1 MAARRRGYRQ
11 SVPVDCR
18 PDRARGSVDRDAA
31 MTKREREPMTEWQRF
46 ALVLVLIAVIVAVI
60 YTYAQIK
67 GGIA

>member
-1 MAARRRGYRQ
+1 M
-11 SVPVDCR
+11 DCR
-18 PDRARGSVDRDAA
+18 TDRPRRSVGRYTA
-31 MTKREREPMTEWQRF
+31 MTKPEREPMTEWQRF